1 MINVLIVD
9 DDPMVAEFNKQ
20 YLKKIAGF
28 ILVGIAHSVNEA
40 TKIINNQKVD
50 LVLLD
55 IYMPGEN
62 GLTLLSKIRKEKKEL
77 DVILITAASDVDKI
91 QTGLRYGAVDYLI
104 KPFEFK
110 RFHQALI
117 SYKEKYL
124 YLNQQTKMN
133 QKDLDE
139 LLLVKQDELVTAK
152 PIKPLPKGLSR
163 ETLKVVF
170 SAIKKQANFPFT
182 TDEMAEITDIS
193 RVSIRKYLKFL
204 SEVHVIDETLTYG
217 IGRPIYSYMYNEENE
232 SILKHYM

>member
-9 DDPMVAEFNKQ
+9 DDPMVAEFNKR
-20 YLKKIAGF
+20 YLKEINGF
-28 ILVGIAHSVNEA
+28 FLVGVAHSVNEA

-91 QTGLRYGAVDYLI
+91 QTALRYGAVDYLI
-104 KPFEFK
+104 KPFEFE

-117 SYKEKYL
+117 SYKEKFFIL
-124 YLNQQTKMN
+124 SQQSKMK

-139 LLLVKQDELVTAK
+139 LFLVKQDELTATE
-152 PIKPLPKGLSR
+152 PLKPLPKGLSKK
-163 ETLKVVF
+163 TLTIVF
-170 SAIKKQANFPFT
+170 NAIKEQGNHPFT
-182 TDEMAEITDIS
+182 TDEVAEITDIS

-204 SEVHVIDETLTYG
+204 NEIHVIDETLTYG
-217 IGRPIYSYMYNEENE
+217 IGRPLYSYMFNEENE
-232 SILKHYM
+232 SILVQYE

>member
-20 YLKKIAGF
+20 YLKKIDGF

-139 LLLVKQDELVTAK
+139 LLLVKQDELVTAE

-217 IGRPIYSYMYNEENE
+217 IGRPIYSYMYNEENK
-232 SILKHYM
+232 SILKQYL

>member
-1 MINVLIVD
+1 MINVLIID
-9 DDPMVAEFNKQ
+9 DDPMVAEFNKR
-20 YLKKIAGF
+20 YLKKIDGF
-28 ILVGIAHSVNEA
+28 ILVGIAHSGNEA

-91 QTGLRYGAVDYLI
+91 QTALRYGAVDYLI
-104 KPFEFK
+104 KPFEFE
-110 RFHQALI
+110 RFHQALK
-117 SYKEKYL
+117 SYQEKFL

-139 LLLVKQDELVTAK
+139 LLLVKQDEFAAAEPL
-152 PIKPLPKGLSR
+152 KPLPKGLSR
-163 ETLKVVF
+163 KTLNIVF
-170 SAIKKQANFPFT
+170 DAIKEKGNTPFT

-204 SEVHVIDETLTYG
+204 NEIHVIDETLTYG
-217 IGRPIYSYMYNEENE
+217 IGRPLYSYMFNE
-232 SILKHYM
+232 SNQFLLEQYE

>member
-9 DDPMVAEFNKQ
+9 DDPMVAEFNKR
-20 YLKKIAGF
+20 YLKEIDGF
-28 ILVGIAHSVNEA
+28 TLVGVAHSVKEA

-62 GLTLLSKIRKEKKEL
+62 GLTLLNNIRIEKKEL
-77 DVILITAASDVDKI
+77 DVILITAASDADKI
-91 QTGLRYGAVDYLI
+91 QTALRNGAVDYLI

-110 RFHQALI
+110 RFHQALA
-117 SYKEKYL
+117 SYREKFQL
-124 YLNQQTKMN
+124 LNQEGMIN

-139 LLLVKQDELVTAK
+139 LLLVKQESPASDSSK
-152 PIKPLPKGLSR
+152 FLPKGLSR
-163 ETLKVVF
+163 MTLHIVF
-170 SAIKKQANFPFT
+170 NAIKKHGNSPFT

-204 SEVHVIDETLTYG
+204 NEIHVIDETLTYG
-217 IGRPIYSYMYNEENE
+217 IGRPHYSYMFNE
-232 SILKHYM
+232 SNQSILEQYE

>member
-9 DDPMVAEFNKQ
+9 DDPMVAEFNKR
-20 YLKKIAGF
+20 YLKEIDGF
-28 ILVGIAHSVNEA
+28 SLVGTAHSVNEA

-91 QTGLRYGAVDYLI
+91 QTAFRYGAEDYLI
-104 KPFEFK
+104 KPFEFE

-139 LLLVKQDELVTAK
+139 LLLVKQDEFAAAVPL
-152 PIKPLPKGLSR
+152 KPLPKGLSR
-163 ETLKVVF
+163 KTLNTVF
-170 SAIKKQANFPFT
+170 NAIKKQGNTPFT

-204 SEVHVIDETLTYG
+204 NEIHVIDETLTYG
-217 IGRPIYSYMYNEENE
+217 IGRPLYSYMFNESNE
-232 SILKHYM
+232 SILKQYE

>member
-20 YLKKIAGF
+20 YLKKIDGF

-40 TKIINNQKVD
+40 TKMINHQKVD

-110 RFHQALI
+110 RFQKALI
-117 SYKEKYL
+117 SYKEQYL

-182 TDEMAEITDIS
+182 TDEMAEITEIS

-232 SILKHYM
+232 SILKQYM

>member
-1 MINVLIVD
+1 MIKVLIVD
-9 DDPMVAEFNKQ
+9 DDPMVAEFNKR
-20 YLKKIAGF
+20 YLKEIDGF
-28 ILVGIAHSVNEA
+28 FLVGVVHSVNEA

-62 GLTLLSKIRKEKKEL
+62 GLTLLSKIRKEKEEL
-77 DVILITAASDVDKI
+77 DVILITAASEVDKI
-91 QTGLRYGAVDYLI
+91 QTALRYGAVDYLI
-104 KPFEFK
+104 KPFEFE

-124 YLNQQTKMN
+124 YLNQQTKIN

-139 LLLVKQDELVTAK
+139 LLLVEKDGFAKAELF
-152 PIKPLPKGLSR
+152 KPLPKGLSR
-163 ETLKVVF
+163 KTLNIVF
-170 SAIKKQANFPFT
+170 DAIKKQGNTPFR

-204 SEVHVIDETLTYG
+204 NEIHVIDETLTYG
-217 IGRPIYSYMYNEENE
+217 IGRPLYSYMFNE
-232 SILKHYM
+232 SNQFLLEQYE

>member
-9 DDPMVAEFNKQ
+9 DDPMVAEFNKR
-20 YLKKIAGF
+20 YLKEINGF
-28 ILVGIAHSVNEA
+28 FLVGVAHSVNEA

-91 QTGLRYGAVDYLI
+91 QTALRYGAVDYLI
-104 KPFEFK
+104 KPFEFE

-117 SYKEKYL
+117 SYKEKFFIL
-124 YLNQQTKMN
+124 SQQSKMK

-139 LLLVKQDELVTAK
+139 LFLVKQDELTATE
-152 PIKPLPKGLSR
+152 PLKPLPKGLSKK
-163 ETLKVVF
+163 TLTIVF
-170 SAIKKQANFPFT
+170 NAIKGQENHAFT
-182 TDEMAEITDIS
+182 TDEIAEITDIS

-204 SEVHVIDETLTYG
+204 NEIHVIDETLTYG
-217 IGRPIYSYMYNEENE
+217 IGRPLYSYMFNEEYE
-232 SILKHYM
+232 SILVQYE